1 MRTFAL
7 PRPWTVDRA
16 DRGSARRRLTDAERL
31 TAAWIALVVVLV
43 AARVWVLHLAEKALN
58 DGTLLTPW
66 LPLAIYQDIGF
77 VAALAWL
84 ADSILR
90 ITSRPSARWA
100 VRATVWA
107 TCLIAAWYAVAS
119 AEIFRFLST
128 PLTYRLI
135 AMSDNLR
142 GIRSSMESALTLER
156 LAAVASAPIAMLVI
170 AVVLIGPASRLVE
183 HIRSLACQTRWRA
196 ALAGYLAMALIV
208 TRLAGI
214 ESTTLANPHTTLLAS
229 LWDRDDP
236 FVSGAIRES
245 DLDDFRPSRER
256 SAAATSEWLGR
267 AKDCNVVMVVMES
280 VGSLPL
286 GQYGSPHD
294 TTPHLTRLAERGVTF
309 DRIYASQPYTS
320 NAIAGIFCSLYPW
333 HGWRSLPRRS
343 PNLEVTGLGNVIQS
357 HGYRTALLH
366 TGDMRYD
373 NEKQFLEQHGF
384 EEVHDVWTL
393 KSLLPERGAE
403 ADTPGETPG
412 MHLHLPDELLLPA
425 ALRWI
430 DSNRTQ
436 PFFLTLWTIQTH
448 HPYFAEPSRESF
460 TPHDPEQDR
469 YLNAI
474 RVTDRLLGDLMC
486 ELDARG
492 LADSTLLVVM
502 GDHGEAFG
510 EHGHRGH
517 SKTIHEE
524 ELRIPLVLI
533 SPLISKRPQRLPVL
547 GQQIDIAPTI
557 VELLGMQAPTE
568 WQGRSLFADE
578 RSSRVYMF
586 TAFHHYLF
594 GVIDGDWKYVYNATS
609 GRRQLFNLASDPGER
624 RDVLCDSA
632 ERQPADLHSRLASW
646 VHFQNQYLS
655 RFLPES
661 RNGEFRPNAGPRQ
674 RN

>member
-1 MRTFAL
+1 
-7 PRPWTVDRA
+7 V
-16 DRGSARRRLTDAERL
+16 
-31 TAAWIALVVVLV
+31 WIALAVVLV
-43 AARVWVLHLAEKALN
+43 AARFWVLHLAERALN

-66 LPLAIYQDIGF
+66 LPLAAYQDICL

-84 ADSILR
+84 TDSILK
-90 ITSRPSARWA
+90 ITSRPAVRWA
-100 VRATVWA
+100 VRVATWA
-107 TCLIAAWYAVAS
+107 TCLIAAWYAVVS

-142 GIRSSMESALTLER
+142 GIRSSMESALTSER
-156 LAAVASAPIAMLVI
+156 LVAVASAPIAMLVL
-170 AVVLIGPASRLVE
+170 AVFLIGPASRFVVQV
-183 HIRSLACQTRWRA
+183 RSLAARTRGRA
-196 ALAGYLAMALIV
+196 ALAGYLGLAFIV

-214 ESTTLANPHTTLLAS
+214 EGTTLANPHVTLLAS

-245 DLDDFRPSRER
+245 DLDDFRPSHER
-256 SAAATSEWLGR
+256 AATESGEWFGR
-267 AKDCNVVMVVMES
+267 AKHCNVVMVVMES

-286 GQYGSPHD
+286 GHYGSPHD
-294 TTPHLTRLAERGVTF
+294 TTPQLTRLAERGLTF

-343 PNLEVTGLGNVIQS
+343 PDLEVTGLGNVIQS
-357 HGYRTALLH
+357 RGYRTALLH

-373 NEKQFLEQHGF
+373 NEKRFLELHGF

-412 MHLHLPDELLLPA
+412 MHLHLPDQLLLPA
-425 ALRWI
+425 ALHWI
-430 DSNRTQ
+430 DSDRSQ

-474 RVTDRLLGDLMC
+474 RVSDRLIGDLMC

-492 LADSTLLVVM
+492 LADSTLLVVL

-524 ELRIPLVLI
+524 ELRVPLVMI
-533 SPLISKRPQRLPVL
+533 SPRLSTRPQRLPVL
-547 GQQIDIAPTI
+547 GQQVDIAPTI
-557 VELLGMQAPTE
+557 VDLLGIGAPAD
-568 WQGRSLFADE
+568 WQGRSLFAAE
-578 RSSRVYMF
+578 RSNRVYMF

-624 RDVLCDSA
+624 RDLLSHWS
-632 ERQPADLHSRLASW
+632 ERPPQDLHGRLASW
-646 VHFQNQYLS
+646 VYFQNQYLGQ
-655 RFLPES
+655 FLPE
-661 RNGEFRPNAGPRQ
+661 NQ
-674 RN
+674 RLRDSEPTANSVAVNPSEQARH